1 MKSNKC
7 KCPSKKRFVSHGI
20 CNHGGCLDVCTTP
33 LCGTP
38 DQLTLLAPV
47 VYDEIGINL
56 CRNVPLT
63 DATDIIAA
71 NNIVAASIQIVDINF
86 NIDAADTTEITQI
99 SGRPNCYLVNLT
111 NLSITFAVTLYN
123 RTRQVIS
130 TLTETVTYLPPTAA
144 ADGGE
149 FLDEDTNPTNV
160 ELEIFA
166 PYGVSYQNGDPGTP
180 VLNYIGFST
189 TNNMLVQGLNLIGI
203 PKILNFDL
211 STATLTLGITLYL
224 KSVYFSQYLL
234 PHNGR
239 AVVPK
244 GTLVPDDDTLCMDF
258 VCGDLL
264 DYDIKPLELGPPK
277 FESTLK
283 QECTICDSYGVECC
297 APITFATDLTL
308 PVEDDTPPE
317 P

>member
-1 MKSNKC
+1 MRSNKC

-20 CNHGGCLDVCTTP
+20 CNHEGCLDVCTTP

-63 DATDIIAA
+63 DAADIITT
-71 NNIVAASIQIVDINF
+71 NNIVAASIQIV
-86 NIDAADTTEITQI
+86 NIDFNAGAADTTEITQI

-123 RTRQVIS
+123 RARQIAA
-130 TLTETVTYLPPTAA
+130 TLTETATYLPPTAT

-166 PYGVSYQNGDPGTP
+166 PYGVSYQGGDPETP

-189 TNNMLVQGLNLIGI
+189 TNNMLVQGLNLIAI

-211 STATLTLGITLYL
+211 AEATLTIGISLYL
-224 KSVYFSQYLL
+224 KSVYFSQYLI

-239 AVVPK
+239 AIVPK
-244 GTLVPDDDTLCMDF
+244 GTLIPDDDTLCMDF

-277 FESTLK
+277 FESVLK
-283 QECTICDSYGVECC
+283 QDCTICDSCGNECC
-297 APITFATDLTL
+297 SPITFATNLTL
-308 PVEDDTPPE
+308 PDTGDIPPE